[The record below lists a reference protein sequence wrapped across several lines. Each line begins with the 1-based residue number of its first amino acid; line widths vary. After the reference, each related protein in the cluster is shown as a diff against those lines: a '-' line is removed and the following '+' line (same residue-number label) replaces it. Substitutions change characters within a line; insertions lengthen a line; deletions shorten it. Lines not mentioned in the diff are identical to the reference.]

1 MSGCFSILRDKLLAL
16 NQNQNQSDDH
26 EADGNPLG
34 PASQLGIPALGLVL
48 GQEGIHAA
56 ADGTG
61 DARALA
67 GLEQHHEDQEQGGD
81 DLSDRQN
88 RSNNCHLS
96 KSPFFHRPSTGGQ
109 L

>member
-1 MSGCFSILRDKLLAL
+1 MPLQKEGHSEKRSLVQEVEDQGENDEH
-16 NQNQNQSDDH
+16 QSD
-26 EADGNPLG
+26 PLG
-34 PASQLGIPALGLVL
+34 PAGQLGVHALGLVL

-56 ADGTG
+56 ADGAG

-88 RSNNCHLS
+88 RSNNCHFS
-96 KSPFFHRPSTGGQ
+96 KSPFSTAPNQAG
-109 L
+109 